1 MLNIGKGNHKRFKP
15 DLAPL
20 IDVVFLLLIFYMLT
34 FAIPGQGLDI
44 KLPPDST
51 PVEKIDEPL
60 SVKMLSAS
68 EFLVGGEKTD
78 LKGLEGLLRIEI
90 KKRKLKTVVI
100 HADEEAKYESFA
112 LVLDLARLAGAKN
125 FSLVMYT
132 TNI

>member
-125 FSLVMYT
+125 FSLVM
-132 TNI
+132 

>member
-112 LVLDLARLAGAKN
+112 LVLD
-125 FSLVMYT
+125 
-132 TNI
+132 

>member
-51 PVEKIDEPL
+51 PVEKIDDPL
-60 SVKMLSAS
+60 SIKMLSAG
-68 EFLVGGEKTD
+68 EFLVGGKKTD

-125 FSLVMYT
+125 FSLVM
-132 TNI
+132 